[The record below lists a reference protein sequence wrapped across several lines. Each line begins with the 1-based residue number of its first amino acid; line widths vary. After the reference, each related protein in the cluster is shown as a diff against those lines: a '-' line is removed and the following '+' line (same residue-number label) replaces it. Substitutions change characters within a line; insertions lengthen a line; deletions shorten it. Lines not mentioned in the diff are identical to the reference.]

1 MSLARI
7 RILLFALVLGAI
19 ALWITNQQPAT
30 SDILSQQAKKPLS
43 YSWQAIQTTVWNL
56 NPAEPEKQS
65 IIQAKSILYKDFEK
79 KSEYLQ
85 PRVELMDKKT
95 ISTLQSESGDSQE
108 DNVLNFKNNVVITQR
123 ANTTADSTSQA
134 DKTDNKTDSKP
145 HNTFTLTTDF
155 ISYNLQTNQLST
167 DAKVTIKQYNGQTTG
182 TGLKANLKTTDLEL
196 LSDVKS
202 TYYPQKMQP
211 NDIQAKE
218 P

>member
-30 SDILSQQAKKPLS
+30 SDILSQQTKKPLS

-123 ANTTADSTSQA
+123 ANTTADSISQA
-134 DKTDNKTDSKP
+134 NKKDNKTDVKL
-145 HNTFTLTTDF
+145 HNKFTLITTL
-155 ISYNLQTNQLST
+155 ILYNL
-167 DAKVTIKQYNGQTTG
+167 
-182 TGLKANLKTTDLEL
+182 
-196 LSDVKS
+196 
-202 TYYPQKMQP
+202 
-211 NDIQAKE
+211 
-218 P
+218 